1 MGDPLSITT
10 GIITLIGATAKAIE
24 YVKDVKSG
32 GKERTKLRDE
42 LRSVTCLLEM
52 LHDRVEEQDESDN
65 DESLRP
71 AAVASLAGPD
81 GPLDRMRATMEDIV
95 AKLAPQ
101 AGFRKLAQPLQ
112 WPFDKK
118 DILELLATIERL
130 KSHFTLVLQNDLVA
144 LSKLTNEKV
153 GQISQQLDDMDLRK
167 RDEEAEQI
175 LAWMSPT
182 SFQARQA
189 DVLQS
194 VEPGTGKWFLETKNY
209 RDWLAGHVNLL
220 WCPGIPGAGK
230 TRLASLAVNSVESTG
245 SAFAY
250 IYCDYNQIGSQTP
263 SALLS
268 SLLEQFLRRTTRSG
282 LPEEVNS
289 LYREHARA
297 GTRPTVDQLTDM
309 FRRLASSHK
318 NIFIV
323 VDALDEFAS
332 SDEAALEFVDTI
344 RRLGSNIRLLIT
356 SRHSTNFDSFSEDA
370 TRINIAAQG
379 QDIQLYLETNIP
391 KQSRLAR
398 HIRADPKLQEEIVQN
413 ISQNAQGMFLL
424 AALNLDSLSRKMTR
438 QDVRSSLSSLPK
450 TLDAT
455 YEQALVRIR
464 TQAQEDVELAETVIF
479 WILCA
484 RQPLSVPELQHM
496 YAVHCLAQD
505 DDNKP
510 IYLHEDDLPPGDI
523 ITGVCGGLI
532 VVELHRPEPDKSWPK
547 LKVDMTPTV
556 RLVHYT
562 TQEYL
567 LRTHHERV
575 HQSRLELTRVSLE
588 YLQLSNFSD
597 LPRWSHLT
605 FLRRFRKYPFL
616 WYAEI
621 HWGSEIDT
629 VGAETLWEDVDSFLS
644 NEAAFSV
651 ASWSH
656 GGYRFE
662 LPKLVFVAS
671 FELPELLE
679 KLVLQG
685 HDIEG
690 RGSRGET
697 PLIISAGLGHAKN
710 IKTLLRLGANIDAT
724 DDEGFTPIVKATL
737 DGQAAAVKALID
749 GGANVNKRT
758 DSSTILM
765 LAAYRGHIDIVR
777 ILIDAGADVNM
788 QDSEGGMTALDLAT
802 EYHHRAIVDLLTNA
816 GAVSTGIGS
825 LPCSVHLLKYLT
837 YGW

>member
-153 GQISQQLDDMDLRK
+153 SQISQQLDDMDLRK

-194 VEPGTGKWFLETKNY
+194 VEPGTGKWFLETKDY

-289 LYREHARA
+289 LYKEHARA
-297 GTRPTVDQLTDM
+297 GTRPTVDQLAEM

-356 SRHSTNFDSFSEDA
+356 SRHSTNFDSFFEDA
-370 TRINIAAQG
+370 TRINVAAQG

-424 AALNLDSLSRKMTR
+424 AALNLDSLSRKITR
-438 QDVRSSLSSLPK
+438 RDVRSSLSSLPK

-484 RQPLSVPELQHM
+484 RQPLHVSELQHM

-532 VVELHRPEPDKSWPK
+532 VVDDALFS
-547 LKVDMTPTV
+547 TV

-575 HQSRLELTRVSLE
+575 HESRLELTRVSLE

-597 LPRWSHLT
+597 PSGCSWT
-605 FLRRFRKYPFL
+605 FRAFEEGIEFPFL
-616 WYAEI
+616 DYAI
-621 HWGSEIDT
+621 RYWGSEIDAAGT
-629 VGAETLWEDVDSFLS
+629 ETLWEDIDSFLS
-644 NEAAFSV
+644 NKAALSFFSEMLTPASALAV
-651 ASWSH
+651 A
-656 GGYRFE
+656 
-662 LPKLVFVAS
+662 AS
-671 FELPELLE
+671 FQLPEVLE

-690 RGSRGET
+690 RHGET
-697 PLIISAGLGHAKN
+697 ALINSARLGHTKN
-710 IKTLLRLGANIDAT
+710 ITTLLRLGANIDAT
-724 DDEGFTPIVKATL
+724 DDGDHSPIVKAIL
-737 DGQAAAVKALID
+737 YKHAAAVKALID
-749 GGANVNKRT
+749 GGANLN
-758 DSSTILM
+758 ILDDGDLSPLM
-765 LAAYRGHIDIVR
+765 IAALRGYIDFVQL
-777 ILIDAGADVNM
+777 LIEAGADLNI
-788 QDSEGGMTALDLAT
+788 QDGGGRTALTIAIDKKRWAIAKLLFEKGANVAPSSHGRRAT
-802 EYHHRAIVDLLTNA
+802 I
-816 GAVSTGIGS
+816 
-825 LPCSVHLLKYLT
+825 
-837 YGW
+837 

>member
-32 GKERTKLRDE
+32 GKDRTKLRDE

-81 GPLDRMRATMEDIV
+81 GPLDRMKATMEDIV

-130 KSHFTLVLQNDLVA
+130 KSHFTLVLQNNLVA

-153 GQISQQLDDMDLRK
+153 GHISQQLDDMDLRK
-167 RDEEAEQI
+167 RDEEAEKI

-250 IYCDYNQIGSQTP
+250 IYCDYNRIASQTP
-263 SALLS
+263 LALLS

-289 LYREHARA
+289 LYKEHARA
-297 GTRPTVDQLTDM
+297 GTRPTVDQLAEM

-332 SDEAALEFVDTI
+332 SDEAALEFVDTV

-356 SRHSTNFDSFSEDA
+356 SRHSTNFDSFFEDA

-424 AALNLDSLSRKMTR
+424 AALNLDSLSRKITR
-438 QDVRSSLSSLPK
+438 RDVRSSLSSLPK

-484 RQPLSVPELQHM
+484 RRPLRVPELQHM

-505 DDNKP
+505 NDNKP

-532 VVELHRPEPDKSWPK
+532 VVDDALS
-547 LKVDMTPTV
+547 TV

-575 HQSRLELTRVSLE
+575 HESRLELTRVSLE

-597 LPRWSHLT
+597 APGWSLEV
-605 FLRRFRKYPFL
+605 FPFL
-616 WYAEI
+616 DYAAEY
-621 HWGSEIDT
+621 WGSEIDAAGT
-629 VGAETLWEDVDSFLS
+629 ETLWEDIDSFLS
-644 NEAAFSV
+644 NEVASSV
-651 ASWSH
+651 AHQVYGHKYAGYSCWRRNLPT
-656 GGYRFE
+656 GG
-662 LPKLVFVAS
+662 PALVVAAS
-671 FELPELLE
+671 FQFPEVLE

-685 HDIEG
+685 HDIDGSG
-690 RGSRGET
+690 RYGKT
-697 PLIISAGLGHAKN
+697 PLIISAMRGHAQN
-710 IKTLLRLGANIDAT
+710 ITTLLRLGANIAAT
-724 DDEGFTPIVKATL
+724 DVDGCTAVQEASYEGN
-737 DGQAAAVKALID
+737 AAALKALID
-749 GGANVNKRT
+749 GGADVNAICRWG
-758 DSSTILM
+758 SPLM
-765 LAAYRGHIDIVR
+765 LAVIKGFIDVVR
-777 ILIDAGADVNM
+777 LLIDVGADFNIQREDGNTALSIAVRDGHKAIADLLRHAGA
-788 QDSEGGMTALDLAT
+788 S
-802 EYHHRAIVDLLTNA
+802 
-816 GAVSTGIGS
+816 
-825 LPCSVHLLKYLT
+825 
-837 YGW
+837 

>member
-1 MGDPLSITT
+1 MSDPLSITT

-32 GKERTKLRDE
+32 GKDRTKLRDE

-81 GPLDRMRATMEDIV
+81 GPLDRMKATMEDIV

-245 SAFAY
+245 SVFAY

-297 GTRPTVDQLTDM
+297 GTRPTVDQLAEM
-309 FRRLASSHK
+309 FRRLTTSHK

-356 SRHSTNFDSFSEDA
+356 SRHSTNFDSFFEDA

-438 QDVRSSLSSLPK
+438 RDVRSSLSSLPK

-484 RQPLSVPELQHM
+484 RRPLRVPELQHM

-505 DDNKP
+505 NDNKP

-532 VVELHRPEPDKSWPK
+532 VVDDALYRPERYFPR
-547 LKVDMTPTV
+547 LKVDMTSRV

-575 HQSRLELTRVSLE
+575 HESRLELTRVSLK

-597 LPRWSHLT
+597 VPGWSIDTL
-605 FLRRFRKYPFL
+605 FRRLDEFPFL
-616 WYAEI
+616 DYAARY
-621 HWGSEIDT
+621 WGPGIDAA
-629 VGAETLWEDVDSFLS
+629 GMEALWEHIDGFLS
-644 NEAAFSV
+644 NKAALSV
-651 ASWSH
+651 ALWIHNYYHH
-656 GGYRFE
+656 GPMFRATGVE
-662 LPKLVFVAS
+662 VHVLVVVAS

-690 RGSRGET
+690 SGSDGET
-697 PLIISAGLGHAKN
+697 PLIRSAWLGHTKN
-710 IKTLLRLGANIDAT
+710 ITTLLRLGANIDAT
-724 DDEGFTPIVKATL
+724 DRFGRTPIFKATSYKE
-737 DGQAAAVKALID
+737 AAAVKALID

-765 LAAYRGHIDIVR
+765 EAAISGKIDIVR
-777 ILIDAGADVNM
+777 ILIDAGADVNV
-788 QDSEGGMTALDLAT
+788 QDEDGRTALTLA
-802 EYHHRAIVDLLTNA
+802 EKMRYRGDIAELLRDA
-816 GAVSTGIGS
+816 GAS
-825 LPCSVHLLKYLT
+825 
-837 YGW
+837 